1 MKNQFKLNYQQKKEL
16 AEWIANKNKGAV
28 TGSIM
33 LRERCCELGRE
44 PNDIDIV
51 VSESLGVDDIELP
64 PFIYEKEE
72 KKGEDGYSVLAR
84 CWYFDTKIEFIAD
97 DYALKRASKVGFDAK
112 YCMVDDL
119 LAAKKEYVEKDED
132 ADYIEKS
139 KRDIDIIEEYQ
150 KQFPIVK
157 YRVVFNGYLEKLVSN
172 SKAGK
177 DYVFSLI
184 GLMDCN
190 MFEEWKIKEDNNIT
204 SNLFQILSED
214 SISNL
219 YTDFEEA
226 KKVSKE
232 RWDKEVAPNALYRVA
247 HYFDDMF
254 EGYVTEPL
262 SKRDAFAKLD
272 DYRKKNVRYL
282 NNYDVVKVEE

>member
-1 MKNQFKLNYQQKKEL
+1 MTNQINLTYQQKKEL
-16 AEWIANKNKGAV
+16 AEWIANSNKGAV

-33 LRERCCELGRE
+33 LRERGCELGRE

-64 PFIYEKEE
+64 PLVYNKKEE
-72 KKGEDGYSVLAR
+72 KNEDGYTVLAR

-97 DYALKRASKVGFDAK
+97 DYSLERASKVGFNAR
-112 YCMVDDL
+112 YCMVADL
-119 LAAKKEYVEKDED
+119 LDAKKEYVEKDENTQ
-132 ADYIEKS
+132 YVEKT
-139 KRDIDIIEEYQ
+139 KRDIEIIEDYQ

-157 YRVVFNGYLEKLVSN
+157 YRVLFNGYLEKLVLN

-190 MFEEWKIKEDNNIT
+190 MFEDWKIKEDNNST
-204 SNLFQILSED
+204 SKLFQTLSEN
-214 SISNL
+214 SISKL

-247 HYFDDMF
+247 RYFDNIFD
-254 EGYVTEPL
+254 GYVTEPL
-262 SKRDAFAKLD
+262 SKRKAFAKLD

-282 NNYDVVKVEE
+282 NSYDVVKVEE

>member
-1 MKNQFKLNYQQKKEL
+1 MEIKLTYEQKKEL
-16 AEWIANKNKGAV
+16 AEWIAEKNDGAV

-33 LRERCCELGRE
+33 LRERGCELGRE
-44 PNDIDIV
+44 PKDIDIV
-51 VSESLGVDDIELP
+51 VSESLLSDDIELP
-64 PFIYEKEE
+64 PFICNKEE
-72 KKGEDGYSVLAR
+72 ENKEGYSVLAR
-84 CWYFDTKIEFIAD
+84 CWLFDTKIEFIAD
-97 DYALKRASKVGFDAK
+97 DYALKRASKVGFSVK

-119 LAAKKEYVEKDED
+119 LEAKKEYVRQDSN

-139 KRDIDIIEEYQ
+139 KHDIEIIEEYQ

-190 MFEEWKIKEDNNIT
+190 MFEEWKIKVDNNST
-204 SNLFQILSED
+204 SKLFQILSED
-214 SISNL
+214 SISKL

-226 KKVSKE
+226 KEVSKE

-272 DYRKKNVRYL
+272 DYRKKNFRYL